1 MQNVEKVIKTRACN
15 LFIYVIFT
23 YRVNI
28 FEHHYCFPVLET
40 KTGNETNHAQ
50 SDKRIISTTGEVYGD
65 MYGGVQ
71 NPYYGGEI
79 NLNSNDTPKTSKLSK
94 TEVVTA
100 THNMYYDI

>member
-1 MQNVEKVIKTRACN
+1 
-15 LFIYVIFT
+15 
-23 YRVNI
+23 
-28 FEHHYCFPVLET
+28 
-40 KTGNETNHAQ
+40 
-50 SDKRIISTTGEVYGD
+50 

-100 THNMYYDI
+100 THNTYYDIQIILVLF